1 MRIAVALA
9 LAVLAAGCTAET
21 SATAPAQ
28 APPPAVDPVA
38 ERGRELF
45 KPCRACHVIAPGGP
59 DRVGPNLHG
68 VFGRKAGSR
77 PGFAYSP
84 ALRTADFVWTAER
97 LDAWL
102 ADPKGYLPG
111 SSMAFPG
118 VPDHDDRAALIAW
131 LEAEAKE

>member
-1 MRIAVALA
+1 MRAPVALVLFIA
-9 LAVLAAGCTAET
+9 LAGCSQPAPSAAPE
-21 SATAPAQ
+21 PA
-28 APPPAVDPVA
+28 PAVDPVA

-45 KPCRACHVIAPGGP
+45 KPCRTCHVIAPGGP

-77 PGFAYSP
+77 PGFAYSA
-84 ALRTADFVWTAER
+84 ALRDADFVWTAER

-118 VPDHDDRAALIAW
+118 VPDPADRAALIAW

>member
-1 MRIAVALA
+1 MRIAVLFAAGL
-9 LAVLAAGCTAET
+9 LAAGC
-21 SATAPAQ
+21 SQ
-28 APPPAVDPVA
+28 APPAAPAAAPTPAVDPVA

-77 PGFAYSP
+77 PGFSYSE
-84 ALRTADFVWTAER
+84 ALRNADFVWTAER

-102 ADPKGYLPG
+102 ADPKGYLTG

-118 VPDHDDRAALIAW
+118 VPDAADRAALIAW